1 MAKQAKL
8 QRRTRLVMHEPLGYS
23 LDFLSPSATFDVV
36 GVFSNVRLI
45 PGWAAQ
51 FHVGINETFE
61 NIKDCSAVIVVPQ
74 GEPPLLYQH
83 VVISAG
89 LHSIPCVVLPSS
101 QDAPE
106 EIVCGIR
113 QDATG
118 THIERLAQL
127 VREHSTEVRIP
138 FLSKESSLSP
148 LNLQTVDVTSKQP
161 FDRNLNR
168 KQRRSARLNLRKRA

>member
-1 MAKQAKL
+1 M
-8 QRRTRLVMHEPLGYS
+8 
-23 LDFLSPSATFDVV
+23 
-36 GVFSNVRLI
+36 RLI